1 MPTLEL
7 RIMSVDQLTPAPYN
21 PRKSLKPSDAAY
33 KKLRGSLER
42 FGLVEP
48 LIWNET
54 SGHLVGGHL
63 RFRILKELGHTELP
77 VSVVRLN
84 AAEEKALNIVL
95 NNQEA
100 QGAYDPHKL
109 LDVLSELRELPEFD
123 ATGFND
129 SVFKLLDMEPLPEF
143 EPVPETDT
151 VTVHLTTSSEV
162 YERLRGPLDTLI
174 RGEDVELHV
183 QRG

>member
-1 MPTLEL
+1 MATLEL
-7 RIMSVDQLTPAPYN
+7 RTMPVDQLTPAPYN
-21 PRKSLKPSDAAY
+21 PRKPLQETAPAY
-33 KKLRGSLER
+33 KKLRASLER

-63 RFRILKELGHTELP
+63 RFRILKELGHTDLP

-84 AAEEKALNIVL
+84 PAEEKALNVVL

-109 LDVLSELRELPEFD
+109 LEVLGELRELPEFE

-129 SVFKLLDMEPLPEF
+129 SVFKLLELEPLPEF
-143 EPVPETDT
+143 EPLPESDS
-151 VTVHLTTSSEV
+151 VTVHLTTTGEV
-162 YERLRGPLDTLI
+162 YERLRGPLDQLI
-174 RGEDVELHV
+174 GGEDVEMHI

>member
-1 MPTLEL
+1 MATLEL
-7 RIMSVDQLTPAPYN
+7 RTMPVDQLTPAPYN
-21 PRKSLKPSDAAY
+21 PRKSLKPNDPAY
-33 KKLRGSLER
+33 KKLRASLER

-63 RFRILKELGHTELP
+63 RFRILKELGHNELP

-84 AAEEKALNIVL
+84 AAEEKALNVVL

-123 ATGFND
+123 STGFDD
-129 SVFKLLDMEPLPEF
+129 SVFKLLDLEPLEEF
-143 EPVPETDT
+143 EPVPESDT
-151 VTVHLTTSSEV
+151 ITVHLTTSSEV

-174 RGEDVELHV
+174 REYDVELHV